1 VKTVLLL
8 LLVLP
13 LGGALINALLGRS
26 LPRRAVEGVACAA
39 VLGAMVAAA
48 CALILAGG
56 RAHDLSFLQWFRVGE
71 FSAAMNVHYDPLAA
85 VMALMVTFVSAIIHL
100 YSVAFMRDD
109 HDYLRYFCYLNLFVF
124 AMLVIT
130 TADNL
135 IFVYLG
141 WEGVGFCSYALIGF
155 WYREEANANAGRKA
169 FICTRI
175 GDIAFGVALG
185 LFFVYFSNF
194 SITYINSHATGLS
207 PTLVT
212 ILALLLLWAA
222 LGKSA
227 QLPLTVWLPDAM
239 AGPTPVS
246 ALIHAAT
253 MVTAGT
259 YLLMRLFPLILLS
272 PPALLVIA
280 GVGAVTSLY
289 AAGAA
294 WAQVDI
300 KKMLAYSTI
309 SQVGYMFL
317 AVGAG
322 DIVGGLFH
330 LVSHAFFKSLLFLAA
345 GIVIQA
351 LAEEHNIFR
360 MGSLRRLLPG
370 AYWLFL
376 AGAIS
381 LSAFP
386 LMGGFFSKDRILLA
400 TFIHPGGAYK
410 IFWLLGMGAA
420 FLTPLYTFRVFF
432 VAFPERPDGRRAEEI
447 HPTLRFMAW
456 ILWPLAVCA
465 LGDGLLNLPGGF
477 GKNFLGYYL
486 ASVPGAR
493 PDLGAGVA
501 TEWAMGLMSAATVLA
516 SMTLAYFLYRRRP
529 ALEPAIT
536 GFWGMLFSGFYLD
549 WLYERIF
556 VRPYQAAARFLWQQ
570 VDDRYDQQVIV
581 GGARAL
587 FRPYRALAKFCWLQV
602 DELVID
608 DGVEKTADS
617 LVTVSRGLGYW
628 TTGRL
633 STYLKMLFLGLTILF
648 GALALTW
655 HLR

>member
-1 VKTVLLL
+1 METVLLL
-8 LLVLP
+8 LLLLP
-13 LGGALINALLGRS
+13 LGGFVINAVLGRL
-26 LPRRAVEGVACAA
+26 LPRRAVEAVACAA
-39 VLGAMVAAA
+39 VLGAMVCAAV
-48 CALILAGG
+48 ALALAAD
-56 RAHDLSFLQWFRVGE
+56 RAHDLTFFEWFRVGE
-71 FSAAMNVHYDPLAA
+71 FSAAMNVHFDPLAA
-85 VMALMVTFVSAIIHL
+85 VMALMVTFVASIIHL
-100 YSVAFMRDD
+100 YSAAFMREDA
-109 HDYLRYFCYLNLFVF
+109 DYVRFFCYLNLFVF

-130 TADNL
+130 TADSL

-185 LFFVYFSNF
+185 LFFVYFGNF

-259 YLLMRLFPLILLS
+259 YLLMRLFPLVSLS
-272 PPALLVIA
+272 PAAMLVIA

-294 WAQVDI
+294 WAQADI

-330 LVSHAFFKSLLFLAA
+330 LVSHAFFKSLLFLVA

-370 AYWLFL
+370 VYWLFL
-376 AGAIS
+376 IGAIS

-386 LMGGFFSKDRILLA
+386 LLGGFFSKDRILLA

-410 IFWLLGMGAA
+410 IFWFIGLAAA

-447 HPTLRFMAW
+447 HLTPRFMAW
-456 ILWPLAVCA
+456 ILWPLAICA
-465 LGDGLLNLPGGF
+465 LGDGLLNLPGGI
-477 GKNFLGYYL
+477 GKNFLGNYL
-486 ASVPGAR
+486 AIVPGAR
-493 PDLGAGVA
+493 PDLGASLG
-501 TEWAMGLMSAATVLA
+501 TEWAMGITSTAIVVA

-536 GFWGMLFSGFYLD
+536 GIWGLLFSGFYLD
-549 WLYERIF
+549 RLYERIF
-556 VRPYQAAARFLWQQ
+556 VRPYQAAARFLWRQI
-570 VDDRYDQQVIV
+570 DDPYDRGLVR
-581 GGARAL
+581 GTRAV
-587 FRPYRALAKFCWLQV
+587 FRPYRAMAAFFWLKI
-602 DELVID
+602 DEVFLN
-608 DGVEKTADS
+608 DGVVQAAGGLET
-617 LVTVSRGLGYW
+617 LSRHMGRW
-628 TTGRL
+628 TSGRL